1 MEAATASG
9 LPEHGVAAEELL
21 ARIEELRAADQPTTG
36 GRAWQYSYDPGRPEI
51 KRLAGEAF
59 LAGLGANA
67 LDPTSFPSVMA
78 LENEVVAMT
87 AGLLGARAGAAGIFT
102 SGGTE
107 SIFLAVKAAR
117 EARPGV
123 DRPRIVVPVS
133 AHGAFHKAAHYLGIE
148 LVPAELDP
156 ASLQADAD
164 HVRALVDERT
174 VLVVASAYGFGHGV
188 VDPVEEVAAAAA
200 EHGIPCHV
208 DACMG
213 GLVLPFLRELGEPIP
228 PFDLSVPGV
237 TSISA
242 DLHKYGYAPKGA
254 SVVLFADA
262 DLRRHAYYACA
273 RWPGYTLVNTTVQS
287 SRSGGPL
294 AAAWAVMRHLGHAG
308 YLELARRTLDATRRV
323 RAGVERIAELRV
335 LGAPQANVM
344 ALAAAGG
351 SDLDVFVV
359 SDELRAN
366 GWFLTP
372 QLRYGPSPR
381 NLNLIVDAG
390 SVEGADGLVAAL
402 EEGVAAARRR
412 GPVELDPALVDEIRG
427 LDPATLDAAG
437 FGALLGR
444 TGVSIESGFAV
455 VNNLLDEAAPAV
467 REAIVLGFLGTLFPP
482 VAGHVVPGL

>member
-1 MEAATASG
+1 MEATTATG
-9 LPEHGVAAEELL
+9 LPARGEAAEELL

-36 GRAWQYSYDPGRPEI
+36 GRAWQYSYDPGRPEV

-87 AGLLGARAGAAGIFT
+87 AGLLGARPGAAGTFT

-117 EARPGV
+117 EARPDV
-123 DRPRIVVPVS
+123 DRPRLVAPIS

-148 LVPAELDP
+148 LVPADLDP
-156 ASLQADAD
+156 VTLAADPDA
-164 HVRALVDERT
+164 VRAALDERT

-188 VDPVEEVAAAAA
+188 VDPVEEIAALAA
-200 EHGIPCHV
+200 ERDVPCHV

-228 PFDLSVPGV
+228 EFDLSVPGV

-254 SVVLFADA
+254 SVVVFADP
-262 DLRRHAYYACA
+262 DLRRRAYYACA

-294 AAAWAVMRHLGHAG
+294 AAAWTVMRHLGHAG
-308 YLELARRTLDATRRV
+308 YLELARATLDAARRV
-323 RAGVERIAELRV
+323 RAGVERIPELRV

-344 ALAAAGG
+344 ALAAAEG

-359 SDELRAN
+359 SDELRAA

-381 NLNLIVDAG
+381 NLNLVVDAG
-390 SVEGADGLVAAL
+390 SAEGADGLVAAL
-402 EEGVAAARRR
+402 EDAVAAARRR
-412 GPVELDPALVDEIRG
+412 GPVTIDDALAEEVRG
-427 LDPATLDAAG
+427 LDPAALDAAA
-437 FGALLGR
+437 FGSLLER

-455 VNNLLDEAAPAV
+455 VNNLLDEASPAV

-482 VAGHVVPGL
+482 LAHSTA

>member
-1 MEAATASG
+1 MGVATAAG
-9 LPEHGVAAEELL
+9 LPEQGVAAKELL
-21 ARIEELRAADQPTTG
+21 ERIAELRGTDQPTTG
-36 GRAWQYSYDPGRPEI
+36 GRAWQYSYDPGRPEV
-51 KRLAGEAF
+51 KQLAGEAF

-78 LENEVVAMT
+78 LENEVVGMT
-87 AGLLGARAGAAGIFT
+87 ARLLGAPAGAAGTFT

-117 EARPGV
+117 AARPGV
-123 DRPRIVVPVS
+123 EHPRMVAPVS

-156 ASLQADAD
+156 DTLQADPD
-164 HVRALVDERT
+164 SVRGLLDERT

-188 VDPVEEVAAAAA
+188 VDPVEEIAGAAA
-200 EHGIPCHV
+200 ERGVPCHV

-228 PFDLSVPGV
+228 AFDLSVPGV

-254 SVVLFADA
+254 SVVVFADA
-262 DLRRHAYYACA
+262 DLRRGSYYACA

-294 AAAWAVMRHLGHAG
+294 AAAWAVMMHLGHAG
-308 YLELARRTLDATRRV
+308 YLELAERTLEATRRV
-323 RAGVERIAELRV
+323 RAGIEAVDGLRV

-344 ALAAAGG
+344 ALAAEEG
-351 SDLDVFVV
+351 SGVDVFVV

-390 SVEGADGLVAAL
+390 SAEGADGLVAAL
-402 EEGVAAARRR
+402 EAGVAAARGR
-412 GPVELDPALVDEIRG
+412 GPVELEPALVEEIRG
-427 LDPATLDAAG
+427 LDPATLDAAA
-437 FGALLGR
+437 FGSLLQR

-455 VNNLLDEAAPAV
+455 VNNLLDEAPPAV

-482 VAGHVVPGL
+482 LAEGAPAP